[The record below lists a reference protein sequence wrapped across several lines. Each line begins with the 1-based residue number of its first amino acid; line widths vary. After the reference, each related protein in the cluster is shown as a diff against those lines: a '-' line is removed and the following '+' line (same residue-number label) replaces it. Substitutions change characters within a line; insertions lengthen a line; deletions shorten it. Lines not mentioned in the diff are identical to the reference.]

1 MQLNNNF
8 ILSLHCIFSNT
19 SNLFIM
25 MFPNMTSY
33 SFLMTFELLKDCILT
48 AKLTEC
54 LKESKSIP
62 GSINNSYSILLSAV
76 GMLLLIYSMLQW
88 GKKNPSCFINAFL
101 LLDKAGHMFL

>member
-1 MQLNNNF
+1 
-8 ILSLHCIFSNT
+8 
-19 SNLFIM
+19 
-25 MFPNMTSY
+25 MFPNTTSY

-62 GSINNSYSILLSAV
+62 GNINNSYSILLSAV

-88 GKKNPSCFINAFL
+88 EKKASCFINTSL
-101 LLDKAGHMFL
+101 LLDKVDHMFL